1 MEFAC
6 SLPFNESFRAHET
19 LKAHAAGDLDPLAV
33 DPAIFFGKQRG
44 DHLAAVI
51 RLTDAAKRCHLRNA
65 LVDFG
70 IIADHPAAE
79 VGRDGAGGD
88 SIEVRRGITWTG
100 GVHLD
105 GRVP

>member
-1 MEFAC
+1 MTVFA
-6 SLPFNESFRAHET
+6 PHEA

-33 DPAIFFGKQRG
+33 DPAIFLGKQRG

-70 IIADHPAAE
+70 IIADHPPLKSVALAP
-79 VGRDGAGGD
+79 GATVLR
-88 SIEVRRGITWTG
+88 SVA
-100 GVHLD
+100 V
-105 GRVP
+105 